1 MHMKHKKGIAIL
13 LTLAMLFS
21 ILPMSALAETTDST
35 VAQSDTVLMNV
46 ESDSTTAASITTS
59 GGVMYYTDFTTAVEN
74 WTDNT
79 TLTLLADVTNL
90 SEQIELSG
98 NGLVLDLNGKKLEA
112 TVDDAIK
119 ITAGELTIRD
129 SARTGS
135 FTTTQYGV
143 LWLHGG
149 NVNFESGTLESV
161 TISKGTF
168 NMTGG
173 TVQAEAYTGID
184 VAGDE
189 GTANISG
196 GEIKVTDN
204 NRTGIYNG
212 FGTLNLSGN
221 VVITSTYGYAF
232 QNSSASVLT
241 TISGDVALNGST
253 GELYLGKAI
262 VLNTQPNGDTKW
274 DANINT
280 SEYTGIKYGVFA
292 IPGEGVTLDPAKFT
306 SLMDGYEVKLNKK
319 NELVLCN
326 HSSATTAVSNG
337 NGTHNTT
344 CDCNGNIFE
353 SNIAC
358 SGGVATANHL
368 AVCAYCGGTY
378 GELDADVNYDIIAT
392 AMTAAELKD
401 AMAAWLAAGNT
412 DISILLA
419 AYADEEMFTAV
430 KTALAES
437 SVADGSVNLTLAGV
451 KTIPDEALSD
461 YPISIGGNKLKTLT
475 LTDAETTGEHEPF
488 ARCTYLESVS
498 LPNATTIGAWAFNE
512 CSNLTSV
519 YCPKVTTI
527 GEAAFRKC
535 AKLTSFDFTNI
546 TTIGNSAF
554 IGCGFNT
561 IVLPEATS
569 IGGSAFVDNPNLIS
583 FSAPKATSFGW
594 YPWGAE
600 TIETSKLE
608 SLELTAAGEFTIEN
622 NFSAYTPF
630 EQINLVLNIDKKD
643 QVTQNEDGTA
653 DWTYTYTY
661 SYDSST
667 STDTATKTFK
677 SIMLTCDHTYKYTDM
692 SNGTHK
698 AECTVED
705 CGFYKYEAHTPNADG
720 YTVNDNGTHSFTCT
734 VCPATVIEEHTLTY
748 SATDNVITKGC
759 AKCEYKTGT
768 AAISATSATYDGTEQ
783 KKAAVA
789 YSDGWSDNKDLL
801 PTYENNINAGT
812 ATASITMGDATAR
825 VNFTISPAELFISGA
840 TVADKLYDGT
850 TSATVSEIV
859 FSGFMDSD
867 TLIKGTDYTVTAAFA
882 DASAGENKDV
892 TVTVTLQN
900 TGATKNYTLINNTY
914 IARANITKADSVVT
928 PSVESAN
935 ITATYG
941 DTITITATVG
951 PKEVATFA
959 NTVNDVAENSVA
971 FYYGDTLLGTVD
983 NVPVTGGEV
992 TFTYDTK
999 ENKVPTGTHTIT
1011 AQYGG
1016 SVKLNGSNSD
1026 AINVTLYKA
1035 VPAYI
1040 VPTGLTATYGQT
1052 LATVALPDGFTW
1064 QDATQA
1070 VNATG
1075 TFKAVFTPAD
1085 TENYQTVT
1093 DIDIIVTH
1101 AHTHAAEWSN
1111 DDINHWH
1118 ACPCGDKADIA
1129 GHIYDNDAD
1138 TTCICGYTR
1147 TVDSGG
1153 NDGSEGSGSISPGY
1167 SGGYI
1172 PSTPSVSDKVEIT
1185 VPDTVGDAMNVEAET
1200 ITTSTLNDVKDVAAD
1215 DETLSVIGGKG
1226 SAVQIVAK
1234 ENGKA
1239 VERFTQP
1246 VSVTVPVSKADIKN
1260 VTDTGKLT
1268 LAMVTTDENGDTQL
1282 TYVGGKYDADKG
1294 TFSAYTDKP
1303 GNYVLV
1309 EKDDLTKIEL
1319 TIDHPVA
1326 DVNGRPVVKDV
1337 PSRIVDD
1344 RTLVPARF
1352 ILQHMGCGI
1361 DWNGDTR
1368 TVIVTLPD
1376 GRVLTMPVDEPIPG
1390 FGAAPMIEDGRTLV
1404 PVAYIAYAMEA
1415 QVLWVEDERK
1425 VVIVK

>member
-21 ILPMSALAETTDST
+21 ILPAGAVWATETTDST
-35 VAQSDTVLMNV
+35 AAQSDIVLMNV
-46 ESDSTTAASITTS
+46 ENDSTSESFIDATTTTPGELNFALTEVLETGATDITITLKPDAEPEMITAIHRAICDTEGVSDGSIH
-59 GGVMYYTDFTTAVEN
+59 
-74 WTDNT
+74 
-79 TLTLLADVTNL
+79 LTL
-90 SEQIELSG
+90 
-98 NGLVLDLNGKKLEA
+98 
-112 TVDDAIK
+112 
-119 ITAGELTIRD
+119 
-129 SARTGS
+129 
-135 FTTTQYGV
+135 
-143 LWLHGG
+143 
-149 NVNFESGTLESV
+149 
-161 TISKGTF
+161 KG
-168 NMTGG
+168 
-173 TVQAEAYTGID
+173 
-184 VAGDE
+184 
-189 GTANISG
+189 
-196 GEIKVTDN
+196 
-204 NRTGIYNG
+204 
-212 FGTLNLSGN
+212 
-221 VVITSTYGYAF
+221 
-232 QNSSASVLT
+232 
-241 TISGDVALNGST
+241 
-253 GELYLGKAI
+253 
-262 VLNTQPNGDTKW
+262 
-274 DANINT
+274 
-280 SEYTGIKYGVFA
+280 
-292 IPGEGVTLDPAKFT
+292 
-306 SLMDGYEVKLNKK
+306 
-319 NELVLCN
+319 
-326 HSSATTAVSNG
+326 
-337 NGTHNTT
+337 
-344 CDCNGNIFE
+344 
-353 SNIAC
+353 
-358 SGGVATANHL
+358 
-368 AVCAYCGGTY
+368 
-378 GELDADVNYDIIAT
+378 
-392 AMTAAELKD
+392 
-401 AMAAWLAAGNT
+401 
-412 DISILLA
+412 
-419 AYADEEMFTAV
+419 
-430 KTALAES
+430 
-437 SVADGSVNLTLAGV
+437 
-451 KTIPDEALSD
+451 
-461 YPISIGGNKLKTLT
+461 
-475 LTDAETTGEHEPF
+475 
-488 ARCTYLESVS
+488 
-498 LPNATTIGAWAFNE
+498 
-512 CSNLTSV
+512 
-519 YCPKVTTI
+519 
-527 GEAAFRKC
+527 
-535 AKLTSFDFTNI
+535 I
-546 TTIGNSAF
+546 TTIGYQAFYGCSSLASINIPASVIKIDDYAFEDCSGLDCINYLGTLEPILATNVLPSGWNGTICVPEDYIDATFAGETVIKHSHSSNDDICFYNGICSCGYYQPADSNIDGYYEIDNAGKLFWFAQQVNTVNEMASAVLTANIDLESKPWTPIGVMGEANNCFRGIFDGQNYTIRGLCVEGSQKGVGFFGEVRTGTVKNFTIYGEVKVNTEVDYVGGVIGSICGVNGTTNLERNGAIIQNITSYVNVTANAHGVGMIGGFVGHADHQSLIEQCAWYGTFDAGKYRVDSGAGGF
-554 IGCGFNT
+554 IGKIQENKTSEVTIRNCGAYGTIKTNYAGDYNNT
-561 IVLPEATS
+561 AT
-569 IGGSAFVDNPNLIS
+569 IYMGGFLGLSD
-583 FSAPKATSFGW
+583 T
-594 YPWGAE
+594 GAR
-600 TIETSKLE
+600 TTL
-608 SLELTAAGEFTIEN
+608 EN
-622 NFSAYTPF
+622 NLFAGKF
-630 EQINLVLNIDKKD
+630 ERGANLTNQAHLGAFGTLRGVNAIKNCYYLGDDGLAAVHSDSTLNPESDNVEITKVTDEELKGGTTATRLGERWEQGENYPVLKKD
-643 QVTQNEDGTA
+643 GHTHK
-653 DWTYTYTY
+653 YTYTNKG
-661 SYDSST
+661 D
-667 STDTATKTFK
+667 
-677 SIMLTCDHTYKYTDM
+677 
-692 SNGTHK
+692 GTH
-698 AECTVED
+698 TVECVTGKGEGVYD
-705 CGFYKYEAHTPNADG
+705 EKHT
-720 YTVNDNGTHSFTCT
+720 
-734 VCPATVIEEHTLTY
+734 ITY

-759 AKCEYKTGT
+759 AKCAYETGT
-768 AAISATSATYDGTEQ
+768 ATITAQDAIYDGTAKTATVTYSGDLAGSELTPVY
-783 KKAAVA
+783 KAMSGSALTEEKA
-789 YSDGWSDNKDLL
+789 
-801 PTYENNINAGT
+801 INAGYYR
-812 ATASITMGDATAR
+812 ASITIDDTTAR

-1070 VNATG
+1070 VNAAG

-1085 TENYQTVT
+1085 TENYQMVT

-1239 VERFTQP
+1239 VERFTQS

-1337 PSRIVDD
+1337 PSRIVDE

-1415 QVLWVEDERK
+1415 QVLRVEDERK